1 MRLSGAGLGVVV
13 TACAVL
19 GCGDD
24 LPREDGVLWECTGR
38 AIDCVGEGDDAF
50 CFELARFPDDIRL
63 RICADPTVGES
74 RILDECRT
82 KCEYEF
88 RAYGL
93 FSEPPFLWRDIEE
106 CQIGFVSPTSTECR
120 SSPPN
125 FGQGGPAQAEA
136 TFGGGGVPPSTV
148 AVDVDGSTGSTT
160 ASGSIRYAVFPI
172 EGSCPPTGCTLVITE
187 LLGRTEDFTVEGASI
202 LVPDV
207 DMSDVRVFNH
217 DFLVGTWLD
226 GDFIIPP
233 GAARLGVNF
242 RVDGERAS
250 VTLRNDLVALR
261 GTIDRDTGAF
271 VLPGAVLRSGDT
283 SIRLTLLGRGNLAA
297 PTASISP
304 TGILECGETTGVS
317 VVLDAGGSTDP
328 DDDLRQY
335 QWRLGAAD
343 PTYGELLETSL
354 EFGTTD
360 VVLQVTDSIGAVGR
374 GSETLRVVDTTP
386 PVLEVDAP
394 ADCLWPPNQSWAVL
408 ELGSD
413 IVAEAQDACDPSPL
427 VRVVDVRSSQP
438 SSGRGTGPFAPDAI
452 VADDYVCLR
461 SERAGVSLE
470 PRIYEVVLE
479 TSDVHGNIDH
489 ASVMF
494 RVPHE
499 RADADCT
506 FIASDRYVPRDDVR
520 CAAGTP

>member
-1 MRLSGAGLGVVV
+1 M
-13 TACAVL
+13 
-19 GCGDD
+19 
-24 LPREDGVLWECTGR
+24 GR
-38 AIDCVGEGDDAF
+38 AIDCVGEGDDAL

-63 RICADPTVGES
+63 RICANPTIAES

-82 KCEYEF
+82 KCEGEF

-93 FSEPPFLWRDIEE
+93 FSEPPFFWRDIEE

-120 SSPPN
+120 SSPPS

-148 AVDVDGSTGSTT
+148 AVNGDGSTGSTT
-160 ASGSIRYAVFPI
+160 ASGSVRYSVFPI

-207 DMSDVRVFNH
+207 DMSDVTVFNH
-217 DFLVGTWLD
+217 GFVVGTWLD
-226 GDFIIPP
+226 GDFVIPP
-233 GAARLGVNF
+233 GAARLGVDF

-283 SIRLTLLGRGNLAA
+283 SIRLTLFGRGNLAA

-304 TGILECGETTGVS
+304 TGILECSDTTGVS

-360 VVLQVTDSIGAVGR
+360 VVLQVADSIGAVGR
-374 GSETLRVVDTTP
+374 RSETLRIVDTTP
-386 PVLEVDAP
+386 PALEVDAP
-394 ADCLWPPNQSWAVL
+394 ADCLWPPNHSWAVL

-413 IVAEAQDACDPSPL
+413 IVAEAHDACDPSPSVRL
-427 VRVVDVRSSQP
+427 VEVRSSQP
-438 SSGRGTGPFAPDAI
+438 SSGTGTGPFSPDS
-452 VADDYVCLR
+452 VVTDSHVCLR
-461 SERAGVSLE
+461 SERAGSSDG
-470 PRIYEVVLE
+470 PRVYEIVLE
-479 TSDVHGNIDH
+479 ASDAHDNVDR
-489 ASVMF
+489 ASVAF
-494 RVPHE
+494 RVPH
-499 RADADCT
+499 DHVDTDCT
-506 FIASDRYVPRDDVR
+506 FVPSDRYVLREDVR
-520 CAAGTP
+520 CARGSP